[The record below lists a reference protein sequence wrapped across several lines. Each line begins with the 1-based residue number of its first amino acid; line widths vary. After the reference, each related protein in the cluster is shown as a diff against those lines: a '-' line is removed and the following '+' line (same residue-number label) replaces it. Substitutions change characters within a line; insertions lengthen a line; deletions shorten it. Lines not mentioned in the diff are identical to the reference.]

1 MVREVTNVTISGYQ
15 SFSFSAIRLNVTVT
29 SQPGAAL
36 AAAAPGT
43 EPVDRVTLS
52 PEAAADPTAT
62 SEADETATGS
72 TEEAA
77 AASTPPVPPPSR
89 AARRADA
96 LFAALDGD
104 QDGALSAD
112 EFTSGALNLLRSAG
126 ARRRIEDDGDGD
138 RRESRGLR
146 RLERK
151 LEKAFERV
159 DANDDGAIDKNEL
172 TAALA
177 RTKGHHRRGS
187 DGPPPPEAPATAAPA
202 AGATT
207 VSFSVTFVSIAV
219 QRYSAVQSAAP
230 ASSEAADAPDA
241 REKEAGATPARAA

>member
-1 MVREVTNVTISGYQ
+1 MTISGFQ
-15 SFSFSAIRLNVTVT
+15 SYSFSAIRLNLTVT
-29 SQPGAAL
+29 TQPGAAQAP
-36 AAAAPGT
+36 AASGTDAA
-43 EPVDRVTLS
+43 DRVTLS
-52 PEAAADPTAT
+52 PEATTAPAAASATDASASAPT
-62 SEADETATGS
+62 ET
-72 TEEAA
+72 A

-89 AARRADA
+89 AQRRADA

-104 QDGALSAD
+104 QDGSLTAD
-112 EFTSGALNLLRSAG
+112 EFTSGALNLLRNAG
-126 ARRRIEDDGDGD
+126 ARRRIDEDGDDD
-138 RRESRGLR
+138 RGESRGLR

-177 RTKGHHRRGS
+177 RARGHHHHRGS
-187 DGPPPPEAPATAAPA
+187 DRVPPAETPAAEAPA

-219 QRYSAVQSAAP
+219 QRYSAVQSAASSGTDVAAAPGASQDGP
-230 ASSEAADAPDA
+230 AETA
-241 REKEAGATPARAA
+241 ARAA